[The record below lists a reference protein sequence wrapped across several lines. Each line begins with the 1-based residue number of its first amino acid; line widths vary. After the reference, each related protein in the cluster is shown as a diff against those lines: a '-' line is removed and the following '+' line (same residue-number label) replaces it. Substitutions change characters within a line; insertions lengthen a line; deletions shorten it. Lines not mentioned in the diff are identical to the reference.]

1 MISSQ
6 SYTHQQLQKNL
17 LQLVL
22 RVSDSLD
29 LLPQLFN
36 FVAGE
41 GLRVG
46 RRAAELLLVYGVLG
60 LLLVVDAVFST
71 FPIRELQPVG
81 GDVGVGFRVKTV
93 RWLA

>member
-1 MISSQ
+1 
-6 SYTHQQLQKNL
+6 
-17 LQLVL
+17 
-22 RVSDSLD
+22 
-29 LLPQLFN
+29 
-36 FVAGE
+36 
-41 GLRVG
+41 VG

-60 LLLVVDAVFST
+60 LLLVVDAVFAA

>member
-1 MISSQ
+1 VISSQ
-6 SYTHQQLQKNL
+6 SSISFQSYGLF
-17 LQLVL
+17 
-22 RVSDSLD
+22 S

-60 LLLVVDAVFST
+60 LLLVVDAVFAT